1 MAHSRYSAFQKAAII
16 GVCLSALTGCKE
28 DPEAHQPPA
37 PRTLE
42 LAVTQSTVKQIDRLY
57 STPGSVASEERIEV
71 SSRTTGYIQR
81 ISVHEGDVVSK
92 GDILVEIDPTDIEG
106 AINRAQATLSSA
118 QTALKDAEQ
127 DVVRLTGLLEKG
139 VVSNETLRKA
149 NVGRDVAQAHL
160 AEAQAAL
167 DTALAGRRYTTIV
180 SPIDGIAVARQK
192 QVGDLATPGVPILTI
207 ESRTRL
213 LFKTSVS
220 ESHIA
225 NVRVHDPI
233 NVEIDAL
240 KGADVIGEIL
250 RIIPS
255 GDPVTRRYDVEI
267 ALPAEL
273 KAFPGMFG
281 RAHFIIGTDAVVLV
295 PSGAILERGGLTG
308 VFVIDDSDTA
318 RFRWLR
324 SGRVFADTTEISVGL
339 EAAKTILAI
348 DDIRV
353 RDGDKIVTVDKALSN
368 D

>member
-1 MAHSRYSAFQKAAII
+1 MAS
-16 GVCLSALTGCKE
+16 
-28 DPEAHQPPA
+28 D
-37 PRTLE
+37 
-42 LAVTQSTVKQIDRLY
+42 
-57 STPGSVASEERIEV
+57 ERIEV

-106 AINRAQATLSSA
+106 AINRGQAALSSA

-127 DVVRLTGLLEKG
+127 DVIRLAGLLEKG
-139 VVSNETLRKA
+139 VVSNESVRKA

-160 AEAQAAL
+160 AEAHAAL
-167 DTALAGRRYTTIV
+167 DTALAGRRYTTII

-207 ESRTRL
+207 ESRTNL

-220 ESHIA
+220 ESRIA
-225 NVRVHDPI
+225 SVRVNDPI
-233 NVEIDAL
+233 RVEIDAL
-240 KGADVIGEIL
+240 DQNKIIGEIL

-273 KAFPGMFG
+273 NVFPGMFG
-281 RAHFIIGTDAVVLV
+281 RAHFIIGTDTVVIVPTDALV
-295 PSGAILERGGLTG
+295 ERGGLKG
-308 VFVIDDSDTA
+308 VFVVEDNRTA
-318 RFRWLR
+318 KFQWLR
-324 SGRVFADTTEISVGL
+324 LGRIFTATTEVRVGL
-339 EAAKTILAI
+339 EGGETILAR
-348 DDIRV
+348 DDIQV
-353 RDGDKIVTVDKALSN
+353 RDGDEIVIVKKALTN